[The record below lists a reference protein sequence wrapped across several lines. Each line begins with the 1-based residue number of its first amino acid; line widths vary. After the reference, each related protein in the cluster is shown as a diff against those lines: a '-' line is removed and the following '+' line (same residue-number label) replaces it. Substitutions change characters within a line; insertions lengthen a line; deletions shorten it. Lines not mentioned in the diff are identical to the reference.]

1 MLRALMFI
9 LPLALTIYACID
21 CVTTPDEE
29 TKHLPKLA
37 WVVLI
42 LLFPIAAALVW
53 FFAGK
58 QRRGAFGT
66 GGAGGT
72 GGVFGAGGRGRASNR
87 WVAPDDNPE
96 FLRSLRE
103 EDEKDEK
110 GDEPSNEQDGD
121 KDGDKGKDK

>member
-9 LPLALTIYACID
+9 LPLALTIYACVD
-21 CVTTPDEE
+21 CVTTPDDE

-42 LLFPIAAALVW
+42 LLFPIAAPIVW
-53 FFAGK
+53 FVAGK
-58 QRRGAFGT
+58 ERRAAYGRS
-66 GGAGGT
+66 GGSA
-72 GGVFGAGGRGRASNR
+72 R

-103 EDEKDEK
+103 EEE
-110 GDEPSNEQDGD
+110 D
-121 KDGDKGKDK
+121 KDRDDKQDRDKDS